1 MPKATQ
7 KSNSVSD
14 TYANEGQ
21 EELNIIQEALS
32 ENELQEDY
40 TDHKNQVQMIQKYF
54 STPNLTQVIKSKRYQ
69 T

>member
-1 MPKATQ
+1 M
-7 KSNSVSD
+7 SNHVSD

-21 EELNIIQEALS
+21 EDFSHVQEALS

-40 TDHKNQVQMIQKYF
+40 NRSNESSSEDPEVFFNPKPSTSHKMKE
-54 STPNLTQVIKSKRYQ
+54 SQ